1 MSLEHTGLG
10 TPTIRHKD
18 RKREWETVLLPC
30 FECQLG
36 AKIIRRRLS
45 ADWFLTTSNLCVWSP
60 DEPFYKLSQRPI
72 VRDILD
78 KCALT
83 NLKHT
88 LLGIRCTGFES
99 TTMESDHKKPLWC
112 QRWYLLSTQILSD
125 RFILE
130 SKFLKAWGSKW
141 DGWCLVRLCR
151 QTVLRECRS
160 ERGRVFTLTIT
171 ISQKVTCKP

>member
-1 MSLEHTGLG
+1 M
-10 TPTIRHKD
+10 
-18 RKREWETVLLPC
+18 PC

-60 DEPFYKLSQRPI
+60 DEPFYKFSQRSI

-88 LLGIRCTGFES
+88 LLGIRCIGFES
-99 TTMESDHKKPLWC
+99 TTMGSDHKKSLWC
-112 QRWYLLSTQILSD
+112 QRWYVSSTQILSD

-130 SKFLKAWGSKW
+130 SNSSKPE
-141 DGWCLVRLCR
+141 DQSGMGDIRLCI
-151 QTVLRECRS
+151 QTVLCV
-160 ERGRVFTLTIT
+160 RGEVRGEGCLLIYLFI
-171 ISQKVTCKP
+171 